1 MCIAL
6 VGLAGYGLVPSATA
20 LSPAQAVD
28 LKHRGDCG
36 KKRAHDVL
44 GLDIK
49 DLASPDP
56 STRLRTLEYWDTKD
70 IQLPSNPVF
79 EAMEDEGEAVRARTI
94 EIIEQ
99 QSAIEQYVMDLT
111 FPTKMSNSDQLIRRK
126 P

>member
-28 LKHRGDCG
+28 LQHRGDCG

-49 DLASPDP
+49 DLASPGDFVAFAH
-56 STRLRTLEYWDTKD
+56 SCASWVEK
-70 IQLPSNPVF
+70 
-79 EAMEDEGEAVRARTI
+79 
-94 EIIEQ
+94 
-99 QSAIEQYVMDLT
+99 
-111 FPTKMSNSDQLIRRK
+111 
-126 P
+126 